1 MSGVREPKDE
11 EELARA
17 RLAILN
23 GKGQTIEQ
31 VITDMIDEKPNRE
44 LVDAV
49 RNGIK
54 LAQENKEQLQKTRG
68 QLRRDSNF
76 VVPIFRQ
83 PTEQKRMAQYM
94 QPASLS
100 SQ

>member
-31 VITDMIDEKPNRE
+31 VITDLIDEKPNRE

-54 LAQENKEQLQKTRG
+54 LAQENKEQLNLEELVQ
-68 QLRRDSNF
+68 SI
-76 VVPIFRQ
+76 VS
-83 PTEQKRMAQYM
+83 M
-94 QPASLS
+94 QNKWA
-100 SQ
+100 

>member
-23 GKGQTIEQ
+23 GKGRTIEQ

-54 LAQENKEQLQKTRG
+54 LAQENKEQLNLEELVQ
-68 QLRRDSNF
+68 SI
-76 VVPIFRQ
+76 VS
-83 PTEQKRMAQYM
+83 M
-94 QPASLS
+94 QNKWA
-100 SQ
+100 

>member
-31 VITDMIDEKPNRE
+31 VITDMINEKPNRE

-54 LAQENKEQLQKTRG
+54 LAQENKEQLNLEELVQ
-68 QLRRDSNF
+68 SI
-76 VVPIFRQ
+76 VS
-83 PTEQKRMAQYM
+83 M
-94 QPASLS
+94 QNKWA
-100 SQ
+100 

>member
-54 LAQENKEQLQKTRG
+54 LAQENKELLNLEELVQ
-68 QLRRDSNF
+68 SI
-76 VVPIFRQ
+76 VS
-83 PTEQKRMAQYM
+83 M
-94 QPASLS
+94 QNKWA
-100 SQ
+100 

>member
-54 LAQENKEQLQKTRG
+54 LAQENKEQLNLEELVQ
-68 QLRRDSNF
+68 SI
-76 VVPIFRQ
+76 VS
-83 PTEQKRMAQYM
+83 M
-94 QPASLS
+94 QNKWA
-100 SQ
+100 

>member
-54 LAQENKEQLQKTRG
+54 LAQENNEQLNLEELVQ
-68 QLRRDSNF
+68 SI
-76 VVPIFRQ
+76 VS
-83 PTEQKRMAQYM
+83 M
-94 QPASLS
+94 QNKWA
-100 SQ
+100 

>member
-1 MSGVREPKDE
+1 M
-11 EELARA
+11 
-17 RLAILN
+17 AILN

-54 LAQENKEQLQKTRG
+54 LAQENKEQLNLEELVQ
-68 QLRRDSNF
+68 SI
-76 VVPIFRQ
+76 VS
-83 PTEQKRMAQYM
+83 M
-94 QPASLS
+94 QNKWA
-100 SQ
+100 

>member
-1 MSGVREPKDE
+1 MTGVREPKDE

-54 LAQENKEQLQKTRG
+54 LAQENKEQLNLEELVQ
-68 QLRRDSNF
+68 SI
-76 VVPIFRQ
+76 VS
-83 PTEQKRMAQYM
+83 M
-94 QPASLS
+94 QNKWA
-100 SQ
+100 

>member
-54 LAQENKEQLQKTRG
+54 LAQENKEQLNLEELVQ
-68 QLRRDSNF
+68 SI
-76 VVPIFRQ
+76 VS
-83 PTEQKRMAQYM
+83 M
-94 QPASLS
+94 QNKWV
-100 SQ
+100 

>member
-1 MSGVREPKDE
+1 MTGVREPKDE
-11 EELARA
+11 EELAKA

-44 LVDAV
+44 LVEAV

-54 LAQENKEQLQKTRG
+54 LAQENQEQLNLEELVQ
-68 QLRRDSNF
+68 SI
-76 VVPIFRQ
+76 VS
-83 PTEQKRMAQYM
+83 M
-94 QPASLS
+94 QRKWA
-100 SQ
+100 

>member
-1 MSGVREPKDE
+1 MTGVREPKDE
-11 EELARA
+11 EELAKA

-44 LVDAV
+44 LVEAV

-54 LAQENKEQLQKTRG
+54 LAQENQEQLNLEELVQSIVSMQK
-68 QLRRDSNF
+68 
-76 VVPIFRQ
+76 
-83 PTEQKRMAQYM
+83 KWA
-94 QPASLS
+94 
-100 SQ
+100 

>member
-31 VITDMIDEKPNRE
+31 VITDMIDEEPNRE

-54 LAQENKEQLQKTRG
+54 LAQENKEQLNLEELVQ
-68 QLRRDSNF
+68 SI
-76 VVPIFRQ
+76 VS
-83 PTEQKRMAQYM
+83 M
-94 QPASLS
+94 QNKWA
-100 SQ
+100 